1 MKPKVLIVEDEDPKR
16 ANIVSA
22 LDELDIPYDLIEA
35 RSVLSAINSLRTTTP
50 ELILLDMSLPTF
62 DIAPREAGG
71 RPQGFGGVEVLR
83 YIERFGLSVPV
94 IVVTAYEA
102 FSQGGKQI
110 GLNDLGEQLL
120 RSHGAVFSGLIYYN
134 SVYEKWREDL
144 HKLVRGVLDI

>member
-1 MKPKVLIVEDEDPKR
+1 MKPTILIVEDEDPKR
-16 ANIVSA
+16 ANIISA
-22 LDELDIPYDLIEA
+22 LSELNISYDLIEA
-35 RSVLSAINSLRTTTP
+35 RSVLSAINCLRATTP

-62 DIAPREAGG
+62 DIAPRESGG

-83 YIERFGLSVPV
+83 YIDRFGLSVPV

-110 GLNDLGEQLL
+110 GLNDLGKQLL
-120 RSHGAVFSGLIYYN
+120 LSHGAVFSGMIYYN

-144 HKLVRGVLDI
+144 QKLVREVLKI